1 MIKFKLYF
9 AIILLRGEE
18 MKYYL
23 GWLKEGTLKEIYEME
38 RTASNVIENNQAS
51 WNGKIALLYPSDL
64 GYARATSG
72 WSDSIIANINY
83 NNWLLNDQ
91 AVFWLL
97 SPNDRRAGSVAA
109 WVSVNGLDVG
119 NADSFAG
126 LRPVLSLGS
135 QTLIGSGTGS
145 YEDPY
150 QLMG

>member
-1 MIKFKLYF
+1 
-9 AIILLRGEE
+9 

-23 GWLKEGTLKEIYEME
+23 GNLGNGTLKEIYEME

-51 WNGKIALLYPSDL
+51 WNGKIALLYLSDL

-91 AVFWLL
+91 AAFWLL
-97 SPNDRRAGSVAA
+97 SPVGGFADFVAA
-109 WVSVNGLDVG
+109 WSYEHGLFG
-119 NADSFAG
+119 INAGRDAG
-126 LRPVLSLGS
+126 LRPVLSLNS
-135 QTLIGSGTGS
+135 QTMIGSGTGS